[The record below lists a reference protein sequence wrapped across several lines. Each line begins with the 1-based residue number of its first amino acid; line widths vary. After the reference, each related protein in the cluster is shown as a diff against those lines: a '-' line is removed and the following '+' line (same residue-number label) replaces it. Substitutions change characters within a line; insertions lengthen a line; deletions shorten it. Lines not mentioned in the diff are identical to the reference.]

1 MKHTRAV
8 IIDDEP
14 KACIL
19 LKLLIEE
26 VGMGVDVV
34 ETFTDPEKALHSI
47 NTVEDL
53 QLIFLDIDMPGMSGF
68 DFMKEINSEDYAV
81 IFVTGY
87 DEYAINAMKIAAAG
101 YVLKPINTEELTQ
114 AIEHAKKVIDQKNSK
129 EANDILLQN
138 LSLQNMLLKKVGI
151 PSVMG
156 LDFIKVKDIICC
168 EGVDKYTKVKIEG
181 RKEILSS
188 YNIGEFVKLLAD
200 TTFFQTHRSHIINL
214 AKISQYQKDGTIIM
228 EDGSSVPLA
237 RRRKDEFLQLVT
249 SLNR

>member
-14 KACIL
+14 KACKL

-26 VGMGVDVV
+26 VDSSIEIVD
-34 ETFTDPEKALHSI
+34 TYTDPQKALQSI
-47 NTVEDL
+47 NTIEDL
-53 QLIFLDIDMPGMSGF
+53 NLIFLDIDMPGMNGF
-68 DFMKEINSEDYAV
+68 DFVKNINSKDYSV

-101 YVLKPINTEELTQ
+101 YVLKPINTEELEQ
-114 AIEHAKKVIDQKNSK
+114 AIDHAKQVIDQKKSK
-129 EANDILLQN
+129 EANDILIQN
-138 LSLQNMLLKKVGI
+138 LSLQNMLQKKIGI

-156 LDFIKVKDIICC
+156 LDFIKVQDIICC

-188 YNIGEFVKLLAD
+188 YNIGEFNKLLAD
-200 TTFFQTHRSHIINL
+200 ATFFQTHRSHIINL
-214 AKISQYQKDGTIIM
+214 SKISQYQKDGTIIM
-228 EDGSSVPLA
+228 ENGSLVPLA